1 MHRRKLIAAG
11 FSGVLLLASAAPA
24 FAGFGAVALDEESGR
39 VGASWDKGSQKQA
52 QDSAMK
58 DCGSPG
64 CRVVFTVPP
73 RHCAALA
80 TGEKG
85 KTGKVAWGGADKQT
99 RDAAKL
105 AAVENCQKNT
115 PGKCELRASECNR

>member
-1 MHRRKLIAAG
+1 MKVIAAG
-11 FSGVLLLASAAPA
+11 LSGLLLLAGAAPA

-39 VGASWDKGSQKQA
+39 YGATWDKSSQKAA

-58 DCGSPG
+58 DCGAPG
-64 CRVVFTVPP
+64 CRIVFTVPP

-80 TGEKG
+80 TGDKG
-85 KTGKVAWGGADKQT
+85 KTGKVAWGGADKST

-105 AAVENCQKNT
+105 DALENCQKHT
-115 PGKCELRASECNR
+115 SGKCEIRASECNR